1 MPTLLCYK
9 HYIIH
14 IEMCLKNQI
23 PGSVLDAS
31 AASARFSNH
40 GNTAL
45 FISRILFRSDDGN
58 QLSISRTLKVFLG
71 SPFEKKNI
79 FFVDQQVFAL
89 YLDNF
94 VDNILRLALV
104 VHLLLA
110 DLIFDFVDKPG
121 YNT

>member
-1 MPTLLCYK
+1 M
-9 HYIIH
+9 
-14 IEMCLKNQI
+14 
-23 PGSVLDAS
+23 
-31 AASARFSNH
+31 
-40 GNTAL
+40 
-45 FISRILFRSDDGN
+45 LFRSDDGN
-58 QLSISRTLKVFLG
+58 QLRTLKVFLG